1 MCFTGVHHHYDNL
14 DASTTITMTISTY
27 PLPSTCPTAAKTT
40 KMMFVLFFYSFFYT
54 LLIIS
59 CKDYTMVPTH
69 TISMCSLPSNDDDD
83 DSDDAGS

>member
-14 DASTTITMTISTY
+14 DASTTITMTIST
-27 PLPSTCPTAAKTT
+27 CPTAAKTT
-40 KMMFVLFFYSFFYT
+40 MTMYVFFFYSFFYT